1 MQMTIDIT
9 PKAVERLAY
18 NLSDWG
24 QHDEGLIND
33 YRDDAA
39 AILRAL
45 SAALTTSQAETAAAY
60 EAAAQ
65 EVDCGGCNGN
75 CLIQHGCCADDAR
88 AIRALTPADS
98 KAALDR
104 MIAEAR
110 ADALSG
116 PWEDKPDALTASV
129 DATNPVYTKDYK
141 TYTEALELVSNRH
154 SKGSLVGLV
163 NYLLVQNKAIQKGT
177 PHE

>member
-9 PKAVERLAY
+9 PEAVERLAY

-39 AILRAL
+39 KTLRAL
-45 SAALTTSQAETAAAY
+45 SAALAASQAETAAAY
-60 EAAAQ
+60 EVAATCTEWTAWG
-65 EVDCGGCNGN
+65 ERHN
-75 CLIQHGCCADDAR
+75 LTEASRR
-88 AIRALTPADS
+88 AIRALTPDAN

-104 MIAEAR
+104 MIA
-110 ADALSG
+110 DAEERGMRKALDAASDYTQRVYGDDWKFLS
-116 PWEDKPDALTASV
+116 
-129 DATNPVYTKDYK
+129 NPIDR
-141 TYTEALELVSNRH
+141 ERILA
-154 SKGSLVGLV
+154 
-163 NYLLVQNKAIQKGT
+163 AIPKGT